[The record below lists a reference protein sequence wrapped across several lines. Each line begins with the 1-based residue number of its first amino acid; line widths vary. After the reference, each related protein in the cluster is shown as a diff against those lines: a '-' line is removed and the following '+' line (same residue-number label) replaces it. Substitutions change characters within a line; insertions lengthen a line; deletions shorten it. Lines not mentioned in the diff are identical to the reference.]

1 MTNTTTL
8 SSFQAAQTDDEQ
20 QPESKGNYLSEF
32 AQKMLRERGEEA
44 PHVGD
49 PFEGMSLDVDPADAF
64 GLVEGQ
70 VRSWLSEA
78 GRWATE
84 IEIKHRT
91 DRLMAEAQNAR
102 PGPVTSEARY
112 SVAPDGTVIDYQPI
126 EAEAELPEMPAH
138 GLRVPKSTEFDADGW
153 ADSTAL
159 YQRAQALIERHPDE
173 LEHLEGMTLSFL
185 WKLKG
190 GKSRGRPV
198 YGQCVKTGGLLKHF
212 ATSTFAI
219 WLAADH
225 VLAAGYRDREIEA
238 LLFRQLLA
246 AGVAEVD
253 ENTGRGGGATLV
265 PPDVQ
270 AYAAELR
277 VYGLWESTL
286 KSAAQA
292 FSQAPL
298 FGASADTEI
307 HDIQNPYMDEASA
320 SGSDS
325 DASNERPKQAVSSD
339 DGAGVLIH
347 DDGTPMT
354 PEEVAGQEAAE
365 LRDDPAE
372 FEDGY
377 PRESDLKCSVC
388 GEAMLI
394 ESAAQDHEIA
404 QAMAAGMPP
413 VMLCEACGE
422 DDAEPGA

>member
-1 MTNTTTL
+1 MVKTTTIE
-8 SSFQAAQTDDEQ
+8 SFQAADRDDEQ
-20 QPESKGNYLSEF
+20 QPDPPRNYLADLAER
-32 AQKMLRERGEEA
+32 MVRDREGAA

-70 VRSWLSEA
+70 VRAWLSEA

-84 IEIKHRT
+84 IDIKHKT
-91 DRLMAEAQNAR
+91 DQLMAEAQNAR

-112 SVAPDGTVIDYQPI
+112 SVAPDGTVTDYQPL
-126 EAEAELPEMPAH
+126 EAPAELPEMPAH
-138 GLRVPKSTEFDADGW
+138 GLRVPKSTEFDSDGW

-173 LEHLEGMTLSFL
+173 LEHLEGMSLSFL

-190 GKSRGRPV
+190 GKSRGRPI
-198 YGQCVKTGGLLKHF
+198 YGQCVKAGGLLKHF
-212 ATSTFAI
+212 ATSTFLI

-225 VLAAGYRDREIEA
+225 VLAARYGDREIEA

-246 AGVAEVD
+246 AGVADVD

-292 FSQAPL
+292 FRQAPL
-298 FGASADTEI
+298 FTGEPSDFERQESQQAGYAEDVQEEHEAKNGAFDASLLEGASQEE
-307 HDIQNPYMDEASA
+307 HEASDTPSLA
-320 SGSDS
+320 CSICGAPIEA
-325 DASNERPKQAVSSD
+325 DALPPQDAEIPAV
-339 DGAGVLIH
+339 V
-347 DDGTPMT
+347 
-354 PEEVAGQEAAE
+354 
-365 LRDDPAE
+365 
-372 FEDGY
+372 
-377 PRESDLKCSVC
+377 
-388 GEAMLI
+388 
-394 ESAAQDHEIA
+394 
-404 QAMAAGMPP
+404 
-413 VMLCEACGE
+413 LCEACGE
-422 DDAEPGA
+422 DGIIEDEAAG